1 MLKKDQAVCLRKA
14 DYSETSQVVTLFT
27 RSHGKISA
35 MAKGAK
41 RAKSSFDGP
50 IEIFSYGNIVFAE
63 SSSQK
68 LSTLTEFQQKPVFMG
83 LRNRLYNLN
92 CALFAVELA
101 DKFTHEYD
109 PHPELFDSTV
119 NFLTDVQILK
129 TDLEALSLL
138 VIFQLTLL
146 NDFGT
151 KPVLNACSNC
161 KSQFNENWRAV
172 FFSSEGN
179 GLVCQDCEAAYADK
193 IRLSPNTAV
202 CLSDLRRISQADE
215 RTVNEIEKILVYHF
229 TELLHKPPRMAKHF
243 IKR

>member
-1 MLKKDQAVCLRKA
+1 MLKKDIAVCLRKA

-27 RSHGKISA
+27 RLHGKISA

-50 IEIFSYGNIVFAE
+50 IEIFSYGDIVFAE

-68 LSTLTEFQQKPVFMG
+68 LSTLTEFHQKPIFIG

-92 CALFAVELA
+92 CALFSVELVE
-101 DKFTHEYD
+101 KFTHEYD
-109 PHPELFDSTV
+109 PHPELFDSV
-119 NFLTDVQILK
+119 INFLADVQHLK

-151 KPVLNACSNC
+151 KPVLNACANC
-161 KSQFNENWRAV
+161 KNEFNENWRAV
-172 FFSSEGN
+172 FFSSMGN

-193 IRLSPNTAV
+193 IRLSKNTAV
-202 CLSDLRRISQADE
+202 CFSDLRRISQAGE
-215 RTVNEIEKILVYHF
+215 KIINEIEKILVYHF
-229 TELLHKPPRMAKHF
+229 TELLGKPPRMAKHF
-243 IKR
+243 VKR

>member
-1 MLKKDQAVCLRKA
+1 MLKKDKAVCLRKA

-50 IEIFSYGNIVFAE
+50 IEIFSYGDIVFAE

-68 LSTLTEFQQKPVFMG
+68 LSTLTEFHQKPIFLG

-92 CALFAVELA
+92 CALFSVELVE
-101 DKFTHEYD
+101 KFTHEYD

-119 NFLTDVQILK
+119 NFLADVQHFK

-151 KPVLNACSNC
+151 KPVLNACTNC
-161 KSQFNENWRAV
+161 KTEFNENWRAV
-172 FFSSEGN
+172 FFSSMGN

-193 IRLSPNTAV
+193 IRLSKNTAA

-215 RTVNEIEKILVYHF
+215 RTANEIEKILVYHF
-229 TELLHKPPRMAKHF
+229 TELLGKPPRMAKHF
-243 IKR
+243 VKR

>member
-1 MLKKDQAVCLRKA
+1 MLKKDIAVCLRKA

-50 IEIFSYGNIVFAE
+50 IEIFSYGDIVFAQ

-68 LSTLTEFQQKPVFMG
+68 LSTLTEFHQKPVFIG

-92 CALFAVELA
+92 CALFSVELVE
-101 DKFTHEYD
+101 KFTHEYD
-109 PHPELFDSTV
+109 PHTELFDSTI
-119 NFLTDVQILK
+119 NFLTDVQMLK

-151 KPVLNACSNC
+151 KPVLNACANC
-161 KSQFNENWRAV
+161 KAVFNESWRAV

-179 GLVCQDCEAAYADK
+179 GLVCQDCETAYADK
-193 IRLSPNTAV
+193 IRLSPNTAR

-215 RTVNEIEKILVYHF
+215 KNVNEIEKILVYHF

-243 IKR
+243 VKR